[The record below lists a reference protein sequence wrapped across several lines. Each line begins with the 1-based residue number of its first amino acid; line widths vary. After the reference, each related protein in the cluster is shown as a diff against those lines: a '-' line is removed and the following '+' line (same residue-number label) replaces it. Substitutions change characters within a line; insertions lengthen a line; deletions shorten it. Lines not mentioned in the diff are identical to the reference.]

1 MERAGN
7 GFLLR
12 FGALAAGL
20 ALLVAGAGGRA
31 QDPDLP
37 KKKAEKKAE
46 PKTPANAEELKAEL
60 LEFNKA
66 KTESA
71 QRDALRAFVKDKAR
85 AKQGVTLA
93 AKLQK
98 AGKGTD
104 RPFTFT
110 GALLVGK
117 AAHFVKDY
125 DTAEYFYEFCAETAT
140 RLESG
145 EKMLQAFDG
154 LMDLYW
160 DAKRYGD
167 LADVCERFVEMKGP
181 KEVDDARPFVLEK
194 LVQAK
199 AMQGNTDEALRISE
213 SLIQLTE
220 GSWYFVQLKGW
231 VLRQAG
237 RYPAAIE
244 TYEESL
250 TKLEAFR
257 GIPREQKDRMKDRI
271 RYSLSGL
278 YVDNKDIDKAAAELQ
293 GLIKRH
299 PDNPTYKN
307 DLGFIWADHDV
318 KLDEAETLVKE
329 ALDLDK
335 KRQEKAVADGLIDEV
350 KETSAYLDSM
360 GWVLF
365 KKKDYKG
372 ALPYLK
378 KAAADEDEGDHL
390 EIWDHLADCQLALG
404 EKAAAIESWQRG
416 LTFDDVSKRDVER
429 RRRVIAKLKEQGVEP
444 RVPPKRDVPPKRKID

>member
-1 MERAGN
+1 MERAGH
-7 GFLLR
+7 GFLIR
-12 FGALAAGL
+12 FAALAAGL
-20 ALLVAGAGGRA
+20 ALLSAGGRA

-37 KKKAEKKAE
+37 KKVEKKAA
-46 PKTPANAEELKAEL
+46 PKAGAPVNEEELKAEL

-66 KTESA
+66 KTDQA
-71 QRDALRAFVKDKAR
+71 RTDALRAFVKDKGR
-85 AKQGVTLA
+85 AKQGVLLA
-93 AKLQK
+93 AKMQK
-98 AGKGTD
+98 AGKGKD
-104 RPFTFT
+104 RPFTYT
-110 GALLVGK
+110 GALVVGR
-117 AAHFVKDY
+117 AAHFVKEY
-125 DTAEYFYEFCAETAT
+125 DTAEYFYEFCAEAAT

-145 EKMLQAFDG
+145 EKILAAYDG
-154 LMDLYW
+154 LMDVYW

-167 LADVCERFVEMKGP
+167 LADLCERFVEMKGP
-181 KEVDDARPFVLEK
+181 KEVDDARPLVLEK

-199 AMQGNTDEALRISE
+199 AMQGNTDEALRIAE
-213 SLIQLTE
+213 SLIQLTD
-220 GSWYFVQLKGW
+220 GGWYFTQLKGW

-244 TYEESL
+244 AYTDAID
-250 TKLEAFR
+250 KLETTR
-257 GIPREQKDRMKDRI
+257 GITKDVKARMKDRM

-278 YVDNKDIDKAAAELQ
+278 HVDNKDLDKASKELE

-307 DLGFIWADHDV
+307 DLGFIWADHDM
-318 KLDEAETLVKE
+318 KIDEAEKLIKE

-335 KRQEKAVADGLIDEV
+335 ARQEKALKEGLIDEV

-365 KKKDYKG
+365 KKKDFKA

-378 KAAADEDEGDHL
+378 KASEDEDEGDHL

-404 EKAAAIESWQRG
+404 DKAGAIESWQRG
-416 LTFDDVSKRDVER
+416 LTFEDVSKRDEAR
-429 RRRVIAKLKEQGVEP
+429 RRRVVAKLKEQGVEP
-444 RVPPKRDVPPKRKID
+444 RVQPKRTPPPVRKID